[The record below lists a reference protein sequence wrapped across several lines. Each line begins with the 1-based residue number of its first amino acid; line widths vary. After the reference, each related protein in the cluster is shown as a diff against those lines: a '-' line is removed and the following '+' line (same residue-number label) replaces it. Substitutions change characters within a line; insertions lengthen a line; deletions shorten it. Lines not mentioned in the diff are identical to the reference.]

1 MCLTLEVKSK
11 NIEYKSKKL
20 KITKL
25 IFTLDS
31 FSVIPNSLSVRRID
45 STIVPQEKYLINEI
59 DSRIKLLDSSLIGEQ
74 IILEYDVFPVL
85 LSKNYYRKI
94 APFIDPEDYAKNYW
108 KKQPPKNSD
117 EVIKSGS
124 ISRQVMI
131 GNNQDLSMISNIDM
145 RISGKLSENI
155 NIEGV
160 ISDNNLPFQS
170 DGNTYK
176 LQEFDKIYMK
186 FSDQNKEIVV
196 GDIKI
201 SNSEKYLKYN
211 KKLKGAML
219 RTSSNNYNSNS
230 SFSMS
235 RGTFHKN
242 SINGEEGNQGPYKLV
257 GPNNERYIIILSG
270 TEKVFIDGKK
280 LIRGH
285 KNDYIVNYNSS
296 EIIFTNKN
304 LITQDKR
311 IYVEFEYVNRSY
323 AQSVFHTNHEF
334 YNESIN
340 FKFNLISQKDW
351 KNNRYQNDLSDD
363 VINLLSQSG
372 DNINNVIFDSADS
385 LSNNENQILY
395 KKKDTIINNV
405 SYSYYE
411 FSNNPNEIL
420 FQVKFT
426 EVGKNNGNYILD
438 LEEVNGRV
446 YEWVAPIYNNNEWI
460 QQGNYSNNIIITTP
474 KSKNVIYNS
483 IEYKIGEDFKIE
495 FANASEIRDEN
506 LFSNMDDEDNIS
518 TASNLSVNY
527 KLFQRKKLKMKNKHS
542 IEYINKSFQGLSPY
556 QEVEFNRNWNLTNIK
571 ENHILTE
578 QAIAMFYNDSEVLK
592 YSLKNLRKGK
602 LYNGYKHN
610 VNFGLSNKNHE
621 LESVTKI
628 TDIKFNDL
636 SSNLIQSNN
645 LANYTT
651 KKHTYNLTYNHESII
666 NFSEKNILQ
675 DNSSSF
681 NEVSINIL
689 KKEEADKIKFLYRN
703 NKRPSKNLMINFSNS
718 KELSFNKNLIEKSK
732 FKMNSSLNARELIF
746 LEDSLS
752 NELTLLSN
760 NNINIQTEFLQGQ
773 INYNIGKGKESIRE
787 KNFIKVPIGQGTHM
801 WIDNNK
807 NGIEELD
814 EFVIS
819 TFQDQSEY
827 VQLFLP
833 SEESQK
839 VYKLIYSQNFKMN
852 FDAITKIP
860 VLSKFKMNS
869 SYEINNKSQD
879 PTIIYS
885 PFTKKLDSSINLN
898 CSNRNSIKYKPK
910 NDFWNLEINN
920 SNIINHR
927 SFSYGEDRTSTILYN
942 FLFNLNFNT
951 FNFDSKFTLGEH
963 SIESNNFINK
973 NYSFLIKELN
983 ESFLFKINSN
993 KDLNANYIMTIKNPM
1008 NSNKM
1013 KSDEISISYSQ
1024 KQEKSKIILNSRFI
1038 HIQYDPDENSILNY
1052 NIMNGLNAGTNLILE
1067 IKIMHKMKNN
1077 LDINISYSG
1086 RKSQN
1091 SRFNHTGNVGIQTFF

>member
-1 MCLTLEVKSK
+1 MGLTLEVKSK
-11 NIEYKSKKL
+11 NIEYKSKKI
-20 KITKL
+20 KITQL
-25 IFTLDS
+25 IFTIDS
-31 FSVIPNSLSVRRID
+31 FSIIPNSLSVKRID
-45 STIVPQEKYLINEI
+45 STIIPQETYLINEV
-59 DSRIKLLDSSLIGEQ
+59 DSKIKILDSSLIGEQ
-74 IILEYDVFPVL
+74 IVLEYDVFPVL

-108 KKQPPKNSD
+108 KKQPTKNSD

-124 ISRQVMI
+124 VSRQVMI

-145 RISGKLSENI
+145 RISGKLSDNI

-186 FSDQNKEIVV
+186 LSDQNKQILV
-196 GDIKI
+196 GDIEI

-219 RTSSNNYNSNS
+219 KTTSNNYNSNS

-296 EIIFTNKN
+296 EIIFTNKH

-323 AQSVFHTNHEF
+323 AQSIFHTNHEF
-334 YNESIN
+334 YNENIN
-340 FKFNLISQKDW
+340 FKFNFISQKDW
-351 KNNRYQNDLSDD
+351 KNNRYQNDLSDE

-372 DNINNVIFDSADS
+372 DHINNLLFDSADS
-385 LSNNENQILY
+385 LSYNENQILY
-395 KKKDTIINNV
+395 KKNDTIINNV

-411 FSNNPNEIL
+411 FTNNPNEIL

-426 EVGKNNGNYILD
+426 EVGENNGNYILD

-446 YEWVAPIYNNNEWI
+446 YKWIAPVYNNGEWM
-460 QQGNYSNNIIITTP
+460 QQGNYSNNTIISAP

-483 IEYKIGEDFKIE
+483 IEYKIGEDFKID
-495 FANASEIRDEN
+495 FSNAAEIRDEN
-506 LFSNMDDEDNIS
+506 LFSTIDDEENIS

-527 KLFQRKKLKMKNKHS
+527 KLFQIKKLEVKNKHS

-578 QAIAMFYNDSEVLK
+578 QVIAMFYNDSEVLK
-592 YSLKNLRKGK
+592 YSVQNLRKGSV
-602 LYNGYKHN
+602 YSGYKHN
-610 VNFGLSNKNHE
+610 FNFGLSNKNHE
-621 LESVTKI
+621 LESTTKI
-628 TDIKFNDL
+628 TDIKFNNL
-636 SSNLIQSNN
+636 SSNLIQSIN
-645 LANYTT
+645 LANYEA
-651 KKHTYNLTYNHESII
+651 KKYTYSLTYNHESII

-681 NEVSINIL
+681 NEASINIL
-689 KKEEADKIKFLYRN
+689 KKEKNDRIKFSYRN
-703 NKRPSKNLMINFSNS
+703 NKRPSKNLMADFSNS
-718 KELSFNKNLIEKSK
+718 KEFSFKKSLIKKNK
-732 FKMNSSLNARELIF
+732 FKLNSSFNARELIF
-746 LEDSLS
+746 LADSLS
-752 NELTLLSN
+752 DELTILSN
-760 NNINIQTEFLQGQ
+760 NNVNIQTKFLQGQ
-773 INYNIGKGKESIRE
+773 ISYNIGKGKESIRE
-787 KNFIKVPIGQGTHM
+787 KSFIKVPIGQGTHI
-801 WIDNNK
+801 WIDNNE

-814 EFVIS
+814 EFFIS
-819 TFQDQSEY
+819 TFQDQAEY

-839 VYKLIYSQNFKMN
+839 VYKLIYTQSFNLN
-852 FDAITKIP
+852 FDAITKMP
-860 VLSKFKMNS
+860 FFSKLQVNS
-869 SYEINNKSQD
+869 SYEINNKSQELT
-879 PTIIYS
+879 TIYR
-885 PFTKKLDSSINLN
+885 PFLKKIDSSINLT
-898 CSNRNSIKYKPK
+898 CSNRNSMKYKPK

-927 SFSYGEDRTSTILYN
+927 SFSYGEDRESTILYN
-942 FLFNLNFNT
+942 FLFNLEFKT
-951 FNFDSKFTLGEH
+951 FILNSKFTLGEH
-963 SIESNNFINK
+963 SIVSNNFINK

-983 ESFLFKINSN
+983 ESFLFKINKN
-993 KDLNANYIMTIKNPM
+993 KDLNANYIRSIKTPI
-1008 NSNKM
+1008 NSNHL

-1024 KQEKSKIILNSRFI
+1024 KQERSKIILNSRFI
-1038 HIQYDPDENSILNY
+1038 HIQYDPSENSILNY

-1077 LDINISYSG
+1077 LDINITYSG

-1091 SRFNHTGNVGIQTFF
+1091 SILKHTGNIGIQTIF